1 MRLVDG
7 DNFAATTGRVE
18 YCVGGLWGTVCNYSW
33 SPADVLVVCRQ
44 LGLNTFGI
52 IIDDNGHEA
61 GKYCKII
68 TV

>member
-7 DNFAATTGRVE
+7 DNFAATAGRVE
-18 YCVGGLWGTVCNYSW
+18 YCVGGLWGTVCNYNW

-52 IIDDNGHEA
+52 ILAI
-61 GKYCKII
+61 YRP
-68 TV
+68 